1 MKRTAI
7 KWTYLLALIGFG
19 VWVFDIFFGANV
31 YLRGAGLVLGQP
43 AVVAAEYNVTVQNL
57 FVKQGERV
65 AEGQVVAQISSQ
77 QVAEARARLS
87 SEAALRAAR
96 LVEIDVRREVVNAT
110 LALAEHRE
118 TVAIEGKNQLNESY
132 KKGFLP
138 VISRTAAAEQ
148 AYNGQ
153 KDAEAL
159 RAEKRA
165 LSDQIQMLTVATEQ
179 ADLALS
185 DLLDLFDQGKLHAPI
200 AGTVSAVLANRGAV
214 VRAGDP
220 LLELVGDH
228 RFVVAWVP
236 VGRWYKLEVGQT
248 VSIDAGT
255 GALSGTISSIGT
267 VASALPREFQKS
279 FTPTERLQL
288 IWIEFK
294 KGVTPPP
301 YFTKVAIY

>member
-1 MKRTAI
+1 MKRMAI

-19 VWVFDIFFGANV
+19 VWVFDVFLGATI
-31 YLRGAGLVLGQP
+31 YLRGEGLVLGKP
-43 AVVAAEYNVTVQNL
+43 AVVAAEYNVTVREVL
-57 FVKQGERV
+57 VKEGERV
-65 AEGQVVAQISSQ
+65 AEGQVVVQISSQ
-77 QVAEARARLS
+77 QIAEARARLS

-96 LVEIDVRREVVNAT
+96 LVELDVRKEVVNAT
-110 LALAEHRE
+110 LAPAENRE

-132 KKGFLP
+132 KKGLLP
-138 VISRTAAAEQ
+138 ALSRTAAAEQ
-148 AYNGQ
+148 AYNSQ

-165 LSDQIQMLTVATEQ
+165 LTDQIKMLTAATEQ

-200 AGTVSAVLANRGAV
+200 AGTVSTVLANRGAV

-236 VGRWYKLEVGQT
+236 VGRWYKLEVGQS

-255 GALSGTISSIGT
+255 GALPGTISRIGA
-267 VASALPREFQKS
+267 VASALPREFQKA

-288 IWIEFK
+288 IWVEFEK
-294 KGVTPPP
+294 DVTPPP
-301 YFTKVAIY
+301 YFTKVRIY